1 MLATGGAIRS
11 TGEAI
16 APPVNMLDEA
26 LNTMVCDNMVWCLFN
41 FEHGVQKGI

>member
-26 LNTMVCDNMVWCLFN
+26 LDSAAVPRIGFLGRT
-41 FEHGVQKGI
+41 